1 MQHPQRAHHV
11 LHLGHREQPAQAHH
25 LDRDAAGLQ
34 RVPQRHELRA
44 LAAQHRDVRRPHLRG
59 PAQFG
64 WALGP
69 RLPVGGD
76 ATPAGQ
82 QRGGLGRHPLGLVE
96 DRVEQGAGHRAPL
109 GPVRRGDQAGDV
121 GRLVPQFGLDGR
133 CRVEHPRGV
142 AEAGGQL
149 EHRGRTRGRRGAERP
164 DPGHHR
170 EVGGEPAQVAGA
182 RAAPAVDGLA
192 RVADRGHRVPAAEQ
206 RPQQHQLGVA
216 GVLVL
221 VEQDHLVAGAL
232 GRADLGVPA
241 GDPGRQRH
249 LIPVVQHLARGLGR
263 RVPADQRQ
271 KLLPGALGG
280 DYLPNGRTDTPRQS
294 VVLGREPA
302 TDGGDVARVAQMLGQ
317 VAGQLE
323 HGRGDRLRR
332 PDDLV
337 HRPVVGRHDLGR
349 ELPGQGGGDQPHGR
363 FEALAQGVVA
373 DQPARV
379 GVIGADHR
387 IPAERVLGPG
397 GALLIRARLVRAG
410 KLGVQGTRAAQPLQA
425 GPHPVGE
432 LGCGLPGEGQAE
444 HPVRADHPVGD
455 QPDHPGRHRLA
466 LARARAR
473 DDRQRAGR
481 RGDHRR
487 LLRRRLGQPE
497 QPRQLSRSDR
507 SAHPLIPA
515 DATDIPRR
523 NLRAGGVV
531 DPGGRIRVEA
541 PWNGPSRPWW
551 NE

>member
-11 LHLGHREQPAQAHH
+11 LHLGHGEQPAQAHH

-44 LAAQHRDVRRPHLRG
+44 LAAQHRDVRRPYLRG
-59 PAQFG
+59 Q
-64 WALGP
+64 ALGP

-82 QRGGLGRHPLGLVE
+82 QRGGPVRHPLGLVE

-109 GPVRRGDQAGDV
+109 GPVRRGGQPGDV

-133 CRVEHPRGV
+133 GCVEHPRGV
-142 AEAGGQL
+142 AEASGQL
-149 EHRGRTRGRRGAERP
+149 QHRRRTRGRRGAERHSGA

-206 RPQQHQLGVA
+206 RAQQHQLGVA

-221 VEQDHLVAGAL
+221 VEQDHLVAGPL

-249 LIPVVQHLARGLGR
+249 LIAVVQHLAGGLGG

-280 DYLPNGRTDTPRQS
+280 DYLPNGRGDTPRQS
-294 VVLGREPA
+294 IMLGAEPQ
-302 TDGGDVARVAQMLGQ
+302 TDRGDVARVAQVLGQ

-337 HRPVVGRHDLGR
+337 HRPVVGRHDLRR

-363 FEALAQGVVA
+363 LEALAQGIVA

-387 IPAERVLGPG
+387 IPAERVLGVRG
-397 GALLIRARLVRAG
+397 ARLVRAG
-410 KLGVQGTRAAQPLQA
+410 QLGVQGTRAAQPLQA
-425 GPHPVGE
+425 GAHPVGE
-432 LGCGLPGEGQAE
+432 LGRGLPGEGQAE

-455 QPDHPGRHRLA
+455 QPDQAGRHRLA
-466 LARARAR
+466 LARAGAG
-473 DDRQRAGR
+473 DDRQRAER
-481 RGDHRR
+481 RGNHRG
-487 LLRRRLGQPE
+487 LLRCRLGHPKQPG
-497 QPRQLSRSDR
+497 QLRRSELCRSRR
-507 SAHPLIPA
+507 GAHPFIPA
-515 DATDIPRR
+515 DATDILRR
-523 NLRAGGVV
+523 NRHAAGVV
-531 DPGGRIRVEA
+531 DRVWNRPGLA
-541 PWNGPSRPWW
+541 WPNGSSTAR
-551 NE
+551 